1 MSYNP
6 NQPRL
11 FREFIGKAISKA
23 FFGDEQQLQ
32 CMKSKQIRNVEYVG
46 YRNVQRTETPIKTPQ
61 VIVVALLE
69 PVPGQNLKAVWKPAP
84 ELTPERI
91 RERES
96 LTPWDS
102 IHMLT
107 V

>member
-1 MSYNP
+1 
-6 NQPRL
+6 
-11 FREFIGKAISKA
+11 
-23 FFGDEQQLQ
+23 
-32 CMKSKQIRNVEYVG
+32 MKSKQIRNVEYVG
-46 YRNVQRTETPIKTPQ
+46 YKNVQRTETPIKTPQ

-69 PVPGQNLKAVWKPAP
+69 PFPGQNLKAVWKPAP
-84 ELTPERI
+84 ELTPEKI

-102 IHMLT
+102 IYMLT

>member
-6 NQPRL
+6 NHPRL
-11 FREFIGKAISKA
+11 FKEFIGKAISKA

-32 CMKSKQIRNVEYVG
+32 CIKSKQIRNVEYVG
-46 YRNVQRTETPIKTPQ
+46 YKNVQRTETPIKSPQ

-84 ELTPERI
+84 ELTPAKI
-91 RERES
+91 REREY
-96 LTPWDS
+96 LAP
-102 IHMLT
+102 
-107 V
+107 

>member
-1 MSYNP
+1 MKSCAVSNNP

-11 FREFIGKAISKA
+11 FREIIGKAISKA

-46 YRNVQRTETPIKTPQ
+46 YRNMQRAGTPIETPQI
-61 VIVVALLE
+61 IVVALLE

-84 ELTPERI
+84 ELTPARI
-91 RERES
+91 REREY
-96 LTPWDS
+96 LAP
-102 IHMLT
+102 
-107 V
+107 